1 MAASSIALLLLSTTA
16 AAAYTPR
23 RRVQPP
29 KALLRTVRGGSSAA
43 QDTASA
49 PPPAAVHP
57 TWAPLA
63 PLAIGAATAGL
74 GAAYA
79 AALRASLRVVWRGL
93 PAQRW
98 LVPAITTAG
107 GVAVGGV
114 AIAGGG
120 FFGVGNYVAA
130 ARGAAPW
137 PRARAVGPLLAA
149 SLLTTAAGLSVGPE
163 APMVAAGAVC
173 GAALARRYR
182 LDEREA
188 AFAGAAGAL
197 TAFLG
202 FPIAGAVFV
211 HELATPGADMA
222 AGLAPTALATIGAAL
237 AGWLLKGGTIGGH
250 FRWGAV
256 EPLSARAYVLACGV
270 GAVGALVGGAF
281 VAGCDA
287 VRALGA
293 AVAAAR
299 VLVRAGAGLGAG
311 LLALRYPQSLFWGEQ
326 SLQMAIDG
334 VSAPEALLY
343 PVALQGPRAAAPVR
357 PGARRR
363 EACRDRPGR
372 RRGLPRRRDLSALL
386 RRGRARPRRHR
397 RRASAGGDRRAAD
410 GRGPGVGHADA
421 ALDGAHAGLFRK
433 PRRDAHAALR
443 RQRLF
448 RGRHGARVGAADASL
463 LPGII
468 SATERRA
475 YRGRTASNGHACT
488 SRRRLLRPAYYG
500 VTAVP
505 L

>member
-1 MAASSIALLLLSTTA
+1 MAASSITLLLLSTTA

-29 KALLRTVRGGSSAA
+29 KALRRTVRGGSSAA

-114 AIAGGG
+114 AIAAGGG

-256 EPLSARAYVLACGV
+256 QPLSARAYVLACGV
-270 GAVGALVGGAF
+270 GVVGALVGGAF
-281 VAGCDA
+281 VAACDA
-287 VRALGA
+287 VRARS
-293 AVAAAR
+293 VPPSR
-299 VLVRAGAGLGAG
+299 RREVLVRAGAGLGAG

-326 SLQMAIDG
+326 SLQTAIDG

-343 PVALQGPRAAAPVR
+343 PVALQGPRAAAPFGLGLGAAKLAAIALAAGAGC
-357 PGARRR
+357 PGGVIFPLFFA
-363 EACRDRPGR
+363 AGALAH
-372 RRGLPRRRDLSALL
+372 GAIAAAHLPAATVALL
-386 RRGRARPRRHR
+386 MAAVQASVTRTPLSTALMLAFSGNLGATLTPLCAVSAYSAVATARAL
-397 RRASAGGDRRAAD
+397 
-410 GRGPGVGHADA
+410 
-421 ALDGAHAGLFRK
+421 AL
-433 PRRDAHAALR
+433 PT
-443 RQRLF
+443 
-448 RGRHGARVGAADASL
+448 L
-463 LPGII
+463 LCYP
-468 SATERRA
+468 S
-475 YRGRTASNGHACT
+475 
-488 SRRRLLRPAYYG
+488 
-500 VTAVP
+500 
-505 L
+505 